1 MAIMLENVQIY
12 GIKQHTL
19 KQPIGQKR
27 NHKGNQKILKQT
39 KMKTTQK
46 TLQGSAKAM
55 LRGNL

>member
-46 TLQGSAKAM
+46 TLQGSAKEM

>member
-1 MAIMLENVQIY
+1 MARMLENIQIY

>member
-1 MAIMLENVQIY
+1 MARMLENIQIY
-12 GIKQHTL
+12 GIKQHAVKKPT
-19 KQPIGQKR
+19 GQKR